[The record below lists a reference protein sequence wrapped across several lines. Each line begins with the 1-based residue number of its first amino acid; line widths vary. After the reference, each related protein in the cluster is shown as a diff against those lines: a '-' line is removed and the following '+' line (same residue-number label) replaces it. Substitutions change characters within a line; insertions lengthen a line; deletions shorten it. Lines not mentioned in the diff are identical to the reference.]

1 MMEPTLAARIRHA
14 LAVAVALLVAV
25 ACLVYGGD
33 YARLRYKM
41 ARNQQPLGSVKVQHY
56 YAVKLKD
63 GKLEYYFD
71 PPTTQACSYSLFP
84 QMGYAP
90 CWYLRRKANTGTNL

>member
-1 MMEPTLAARIRHA
+1 MRAPRRAARIPYA
-14 LAVAVALLVAV
+14 LATAVIVLVAT
-25 ACLVYGGD
+25 ACLAYIGD
-33 YARLRYKM
+33 YARFRYKM

-71 PPTTQACSYSLFP
+71 PPTTQTCSYSLFP

-90 CWYLRRKANTGTNL
+90 CWYLQWQANKGTNL